1 MAKEIE
7 ITARSFMNYT
17 DCREKKEVCAVAAES
32 IKNYAKSLSEEE
44 MKIFLAEV
52 SDEALVS
59 ETHYRMIV
67 RKNKIDAIERY
78 LQ

>member
-1 MAKEIE
+1 MADIKVP
-7 ITARSFMNYT
+7 SFVNYT
-17 DCREKKEVCAVAAES
+17 DCRPKNQVCSITEES
-32 IKNYAKSLSEEE
+32 IKNYARSLSEEE
-44 MKIFLAEV
+44 MTLFLAEV

-59 ETHYRMIV
+59 AIHIRMIN